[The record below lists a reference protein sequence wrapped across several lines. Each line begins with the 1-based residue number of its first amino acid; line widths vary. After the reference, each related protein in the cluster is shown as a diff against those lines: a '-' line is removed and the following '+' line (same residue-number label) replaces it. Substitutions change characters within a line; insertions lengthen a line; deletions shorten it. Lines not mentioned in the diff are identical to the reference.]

1 MANTDLTVSVNDK
14 EKFSLSNGSYYKLET
29 ESDSISFITSL
40 NNSGIKGLR
49 LTKGNTFYIQ
59 AEMLGPNNVELKSQ
73 TEFSG
78 KPAIERIDVDKL
90 STESSNLT
98 TIKVNTVEPLP
109 QAKED
114 APVIYLFR
122 PFNVAGVSVIAR
134 VTDGKNVYEMKNNS
148 STVIT
153 ATAGEIFIRTIN
165 EGKNISNTSLK
176 LNLEKGKV
184 YYVAVLRSGGALVLT
199 ETKMEY
205 AKQEMKL

>member
-29 ESDSISFITSL
+29 EIDSISFITSL

-59 AEMLGPNNVELKSQ
+59 AEMLGPNNVELKAQ

-122 PFNVAGVSVIAR
+122 PFNVAGVSIIAR